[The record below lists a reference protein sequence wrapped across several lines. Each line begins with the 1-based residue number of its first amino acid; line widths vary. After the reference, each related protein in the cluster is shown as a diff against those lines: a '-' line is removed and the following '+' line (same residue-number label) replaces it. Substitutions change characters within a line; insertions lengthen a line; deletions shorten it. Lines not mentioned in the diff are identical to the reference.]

1 MATHSS
7 NLAWEIPWM
16 RNLVGCS
23 PWGRRKSRHNLATE
37 RQQSMVNEQ
46 VAFLFINQS
55 SVSSICFNQHPPPLL
70 PPSFPSQLPT
80 TTTALPNPPP
90 LPGALSVPGLDCTH
104 STEGATCT
112 QQPALPHY
120 TPQFQGTVQ
129 SCLQLNTKEMATHS
143 SLLAWE
149 ILWTEQ
155 PGRAIVHGVA
165 KSQIW
170 LSN

>member
-1 MATHSS
+1 MTTHSS

-55 SVSSICFNQHPPPLL
+55 SVSSICLNQRPPPLL

-80 TTTALPNPPP
+80 ITTALPNAPPCLELYQSRGWTAP
-90 LPGALSVPGLDCTH
+90 TPLKVPPAPNSQLSLITHHSSKGLFRVVYSLIQRKWQPTPVFLPGKSCGQNSLGGL
-104 STEGATCT
+104 
-112 QQPALPHY
+112 
-120 TPQFQGTVQ
+120 
-129 SCLQLNTKEMATHS
+129 
-143 SLLAWE
+143 
-149 ILWTEQ
+149 
-155 PGRAIVHGVA
+155 
-165 KSQIW
+165 
-170 LSN
+170 